1 MPVTTNLSELSPGI
15 WELSLTPVDIEVGET
30 ITISW
35 TSGSVITAAFTA
47 LTDSEADMRTGLG
60 NAVSAAILAAGPDGQ
75 WETVTAN
82 LGSGATLVLEFG
94 DSLGGYLQAESDNE
108 EEEVATKLWIGDSQP
123 VAQITSVTPANVE
136 IGDIFTLTCNGK
148 SVSVTATAATALNV
162 STLLKAAIEAAAV
175 TVPEWAEMT
184 PTLDGS
190 VLLLTAATAGV
201 PFTVTADDT
210 HGSSLGVTVTTT
222 RAAVAGSNMTQTF
235 RIPNTAVGTF
245 TVTIGDQTTSGIAI
259 GASAATVETAVEGLS
274 TVGSGNGTISKS
286 TDANDD
292 IYEIE
297 FTGSLAATA
306 VATAIVEITS
316 TKPLIRTTQ
325 IGATTGTPQNEI
337 QTVDFGTVANTC
349 TLTLDGQTT
358 APIGS
363 ASSAAD
369 LETALEALSNVVAV
383 TVSKSGTVFTIEFTD
398 IDGMANQSQLTAS
411 VYQSS
416 GSSTHRITVDVV
428 DEVAAVNE
436 QQTVTLTGTPTGGT
450 FTLTFDGQTTGTIVY
465 NASSGTLD
473 TALEALS
480 NIGASDLTVSGSAGG
495 PWVVTFGGSLAATD
509 VALMTGNAGSLT
521 GGTAQT
527 LTVDEETA
535 SSGPNHWDDAANW
548 SPSGVPATADH
559 VRFEVGSSE
568 CLYGLDQ
575 NAVTLASLHIAMTW
589 TGKLGLP
596 RINESGYHEYRTR
609 ELTCGITSLIVGTG
623 SGSGPTKVA
632 LNTEAIA
639 TTITVR
645 DSGGS
650 SETGVPCVIWRGA
663 HADNVITVQGGEFG
677 SAWWSDET
685 AQISQLTQLG
695 GSVFL
700 KNTTIDDALDVTNQ
714 DFRAYNCTLGTK
726 SLNA

>member
-1 MPVTTNLSELSPGI
+1 MPVSFN
-15 WELSLTPVDIEVGET
+15 LTPVFGNERCRAT
-30 ITISW
+30 
-35 TSGSVITAAFTA
+35 
-47 LTDSEADMRTGLG
+47 LTD
-60 NAVSAAILAAGPDGQ
+60 ILPG
-75 WETVTAN
+75 EILT
-82 LGSGATLVLEFG
+82 LEFTG
-94 DSLGGYLQAESDNE
+94 AGGAVMNYTIVGTDETAEYALLKTAIDDFVVLQGTDALWEFVLTTDNGTSIDITYPLSIGYSLSVTSDEGGV
-108 EEEVATKLWIGDSQP
+108 VATKLWIGDAQP
-123 VAQITSVTPANVE
+123 VAQVTRITPANVE
-136 IGDIFTLTCNGK
+136 IGDIFSLICNGK
-148 SVSVTATAATALNV
+148 TVSVTATAATALNV
-162 STLLKAAIEAAAV
+162 STLLKTAIETAAA

-184 PTLDGS
+184 PSLDGS
-190 VLLLTAATAGV
+190 TLLLTAVTAGV

-274 TVGSGNGTISKS
+274 TVGSGNGTVSKS

-337 QTVDFGTVANTC
+337 QTVDCGTATSNAF

-358 APIGS
+358 STIT
-363 ASSAAD
+363 ASDSAAT
-369 LETALEALSNVVAV
+369 LEAALEALSNVVAV
-383 TVSKSGTVFTIEFTD
+383 TVTKSGAVFTIEFTD

-411 VYQSS
+411 AYNASA
-416 GSSTHRITVDVV
+416 SSTHRITVTVV

-450 FTLTFDGQTTGTIVY
+450 FTLTFDGQTTGTIAY
-465 NASSGTLD
+465 NASSATLD

-480 NIGASDLTVSGSAGG
+480 NIGASDLTVTGSAGG
-495 PWVVTFGGSLAATD
+495 PWVVEFGGSLAATD

-527 LTVDEETA
+527 LSVAEVTA
-535 SSGPNHWDDAANW
+535 SSGPNHWDTAANW
-548 SPSGVPATADH
+548 SPSGVPVTADH
-559 VRFEVGSSE
+559 VRFELGSSD

-575 NAVTLASLHIAMTW
+575 SAVTLASLHISMGW

-609 ELTCGITSLIVGTG
+609 ELTCGITSLIVGIG
-623 SGSGPTKVA
+623 SGSGPQKVA
-632 LNTEAIA
+632 INTEAIA

-650 SETGVPCVIWRGA
+650 SESGVPTVIWRGT
-663 HADNVITVQGGEFG
+663 HADNVITVQGGDFG

-685 AQISQLTQLG
+685 AQISSLTQLG

-700 KNTTIDDALDVTNQ
+700 KNTTIDDSLDTTNQ